1 MIKFKVL
8 LFNLDKNILIA
19 EKPIHKTIVW
29 LEEGEPWVRY
39 RTKLDLLQADKE
51 DPLVM
56 HEYNAMIS
64 NPMILSLIDELEHKN
79 QQLTLV
85 KSIMVDSEDA
95 HDARIRINR
104 IVREIDRCIALLNR

>member
-1 MIKFKVL
+1 MSAEQAE
-8 LFNLDKNILIA
+8 ILEVIR
-19 EKPIHKTIVW
+19 EKIQTVKSR
-29 LEEGEPWVRY
+29 LREAREENEQLKRVND
-39 RTKLDLLQADKE
+39 DLQQSIRQKQ
-51 DPLVM
+51 
-56 HEYNAMIS
+56 
-64 NPMILSLIDELEHKN
+64 SLINELEHKN